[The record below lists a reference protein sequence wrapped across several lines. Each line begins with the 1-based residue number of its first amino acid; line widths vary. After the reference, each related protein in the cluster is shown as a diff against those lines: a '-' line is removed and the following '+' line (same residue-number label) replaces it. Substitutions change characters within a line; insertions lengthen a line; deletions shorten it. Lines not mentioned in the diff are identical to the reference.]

1 MSLPTIDKPLTPK
14 QAAQMSPLALAY
26 IGDSV
31 HTLYVR
37 TKLSISTGCKPNQ
50 LHTAVSDMVK
60 ASAQASKM
68 QEILPLLTQEEEEIF
83 HRGRN
88 AKVHTVAKNASVAD
102 YKQATGL
109 ECLIG
114 YLYLVGNSKRIEE
127 LLNIGG

>member
-1 MSLPTIDKPLTPK
+1 MSLPLIDKPLTAH

-37 TKLSISTGCKPNQ
+37 TGLSLSTGSKPNQ
-50 LHTAVSDMVK
+50 LHTVVSDMVK
-60 ASAQASKM
+60 ASAQAGKM
-68 QEILPLLTQEEEEIF
+68 QEILPLLSQEEAEIY

-88 AKVHTVAKNASVAD
+88 AKVHTIAKSASVAD
-102 YKQATGL
+102 YKQATGF

-127 LLNIGG
+127 LLKIGE